1 MCREIFLLLPLMIN
15 TVRYT
20 NAVSALNRQ
29 SRDGILNVISIS
41 RYSKIPIIKS
51 YLHRNINVGI

>member
-20 NAVSALNRQ
+20 NAVAALNRQ
-29 SRDGILNVISIS
+29 SSDGIVNVISVS
-41 RYSKIPIIKS
+41 RCSKISIIKS
-51 YLHRNINVGI
+51 YIH

>member
-29 SRDGILNVISIS
+29 NRDGIVNVINIS
-41 RYSKIPIIKS
+41 RCSEISIIKS
-51 YLHRNINVGI
+51 